1 MDIVGKVNLLAAN
14 ATTDLAFAFMRVFGT
29 LLVGFLA
36 TFGGVGL
43 HFMLTTFAGIP
54 TLGSNGLLF
63 MLITFTGVA
72 AVLLLRRMRDVEPQ
86 IRTDL
91 ASPVEDLSAGLRYVA
106 SNPIVW
112 TLLIL
117 GSVVEVFGWNYRQ
130 ALLGRAFDLR
140 KIYWASWKFVGL
152 AAGLGALVSLL
163 FLSIR
168 KDIKSQPRLMMVAYI
183 FMAVSMMI
191 FAWSPWL
198 VLSAALMACVLHAN
212 ELLRDYG
219 HSAPKQS
226 VKGDAGQGVGPSIRV
241 GWFLECAGIAN
252 LVHHW
257 LASQDILRRYW
268 RLGFLDGH
276 CSPGRAN
283 NCRRRVRNC
292 GRRRID
298 HVEGRVR
305 NIQVAARHR
314 I

>member
-1 MDIVGKVNLLAAN
+1 M
-14 ATTDLAFAFMRVFGT
+14 
-29 LLVGFLA
+29 
-36 TFGGVGL
+36 
-43 HFMLTTFAGIP
+43 HFMLTTYAGIP
-54 TLGSNGLLF
+54 TLGGNGLLF

-91 ASPVEDLSAGLRYVA
+91 ASEVEDLNAGLRYVA

-112 TLLIL
+112 ALLIL
-117 GSVVEVFGWNYRQ
+117 GSVVEVFGWDYRQ
-130 ALLGRAFDLR
+130 ALLGSAFDLR
-140 KIYWASWKFVGL
+140 KIYRASWRFVGL

-163 FLSIR
+163 FLSIH
-168 KDIKSQPRLMMVAYI
+168 KDIKSQPRL
-183 FMAVSMMI
+183 
-191 FAWSPWL
+191 
-198 VLSAALMACVLHAN
+198 
-212 ELLRDYG
+212 
-219 HSAPKQS
+219 QS

-257 LASQDILRRYW
+257 SASQDILRRYW

-276 CSPGRAN
+276 CSTGRAN
-283 NCRRRVRNC
+283 NCRLRVRNC
-292 GRRRID
+292 GRLRID